1 MLQKLFAVINLS
13 FTDYLLMAV
22 ILTLFHVINVIEV
35 LSIKKEDQE
44 PYYAADLRFLAGISF
59 IGIVCTIVCGLV
71 AQMTGGLGDALLMLI
86 PIAFIFFWAYNQ
98 RKFSRFMNYE
108 KIDRRVNEEIKNI
121 IENYAFNRGGFDL
134 VQLEEDFKGLV
145 MINNA
150 LGKVRYQLSRN
161 KYIPYFLV
169 EDIVERLS
177 FQKGRI
183 DVLLMELCS
192 EQRLYFSNELYYPG
206 EKEHLERKSFFRRL
220 IGK

>member
-59 IGIVCTIVCGLV
+59 TGIVCTIVCGLV
-71 AQMTGGLGDALLMLI
+71 AQMTAGLGDALLMLI
-86 PIAFIFFWAYNQ
+86 PVSFIFFWAYNQ
-98 RKFSRFMNYE
+98 RRFSRFINYE
-108 KIDRRVNEEIKNI
+108 KIDRRVNEEIKQI
-121 IENYAFNRGGFDL
+121 IADYAFRHGEFDL

-145 MINNA
+145 ILNNV

-169 EDIVERLS
+169 EDIVKRLS
-177 FQKGRI
+177 FEKGRI
-183 DVLLMELCS
+183 GILLMELCDEKRLS
-192 EQRLYFSNELYYPG
+192 FKDGLYFPG
-206 EKEHLERKSFFRRL
+206 KN
-220 IGK
+220 